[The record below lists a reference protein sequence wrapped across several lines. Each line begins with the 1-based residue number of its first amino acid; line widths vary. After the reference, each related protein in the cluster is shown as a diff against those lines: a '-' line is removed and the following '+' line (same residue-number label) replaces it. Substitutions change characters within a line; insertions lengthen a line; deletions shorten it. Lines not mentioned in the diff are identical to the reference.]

1 VSALAR
7 VSRTGDAGFTL
18 IELLITFL
26 VLGTIFVPLTA
37 FFVQYLHT
45 YNQTEQRLS
54 DSHDLQVAAV
64 YFGQDVANTG
74 LRNQAAGQTT
84 FAPQQ
89 SVWTTGPW
97 SSFCGTTLT
106 GTPVLLLKWDEES
119 VGSGAGSDTVDSVEY
134 LITAGALHRRS
145 CRQPP
150 TGAPTLA
157 PDTTLVYNLSGT
169 PVVACST
176 SCTAATPPTTI
187 TLTLNVQSGS
197 TDTAGTPLTLTGQ
210 RRQSQS

>member
-7 VSRTGDAGFTL
+7 VVRSGDAGFTL

-26 VLGTIFVPLTA
+26 VLGTILVPLSA
-37 FFVQYLHT
+37 FFIQYLHS

-54 DSHDLQVAAV
+54 DSHDLQIAAV

-74 LRNQAAGQTT
+74 LRNQLAGQTT

-89 SVWTTGPW
+89 SVWTTGTPI
-97 SSFCGTTLT
+97 SFCGTTLT
-106 GTPVLLLKWDEES
+106 GTHVLLLKWDEES
-119 VGSGAGSDTVDSVEY
+119 VGSGSGSDTIDSVEY
-134 LITAGALHRRS
+134 LITGGALHRRS

-150 TGAPTLA
+150 TGSPTLA
-157 PDTTLVYNLSGT
+157 ADTTLVYNVSGS

-176 SCTAATPPTTI
+176 TCTAATPPMTI
-187 TLTLNVQSGS
+187 TLTLNVQSGP

>member
-1 VSALAR
+1 MKVSGR
-7 VSRTGDAGFTL
+7 VGRSDDAGFTL

-26 VLGTIFVPLTA
+26 VLGTILVPLSA
-37 FFVQYLHT
+37 FFIQYLHS

-64 YFGQDVANTG
+64 YFGQDVASTG
-74 LRNQAAGQTT
+74 LRNQVAGQTT

-89 SVWTTGPW
+89 SVWTTGIS

-119 VGSGAGSDTVDSVEY
+119 LGAGAGSDTIDSVEY

-150 TGAPTLA
+150 SGSPMLA
-157 PDTTLVYNLSGT
+157 ADATLVYNLSGS

-176 SCTAATPPTTI
+176 TCTGTPPPATI
-187 TLTLNVQSGS
+187 SLTLNVQSAS

-210 RRQSQS
+210 RRQPQS

>member
-1 VSALAR
+1 VKGRAR
-7 VSRTGDAGFTL
+7 AGRSDDAGFTL

-26 VLGTIFVPLTA
+26 VLGTILVPLSA
-37 FFVQYLHT
+37 FFIQYLHS

-54 DSHDLQVAAV
+54 DSHDLQSAAV

-74 LRNQAAGQTT
+74 LRNQVAGQTT

-89 SVWTTGPW
+89 SVWTIW

-119 VGSGAGSDTVDSVEY
+119 VGSGAGSDTIDSVEY
-134 LITAGALHRRS
+134 VVTAGALHRRS

-150 TGAPTLA
+150 SGSPVLA
-157 PDTTLVYNLSGT
+157 ADATLVYNLSGS
-169 PVVACST
+169 PVVVCST
-176 SCTAATPPTTI
+176 PCAATPPPASI
-187 TLTLNVQSGS
+187 TLTLNVQSTS
-197 TDTAGTPLTLTGQ
+197 TDTAATSLTLTGQ
-210 RRQSQS
+210 RRQPQS